1 MNAIYTF
8 LFNILNAINAFIGSY
23 GWSIVVFILLIKLL
37 LLPLDIRSRRSMRR
51 MSDLNPQLEKLKQK
65 YGNDKEKLN
74 QKTAELYTKEHISPL
89 SGCLPMLISMPV
101 LFAMFG
107 ALRMLANVEL
117 AKQVFEMLAYGTQTN
132 EGWLWVKNLWM
143 PDAPFASAVAQESQL
158 RSIPVDIW
166 VNVLNSLPDSALQT
180 IQSLGITAGNFNA
193 DSYLLIQDALLETE
207 VYTSQLELWS
217 ALPSINLVFVDL
229 QLYASPNGLVI
240 APVLAAVT
248 QFISTLS
255 QSQTTG
261 QNASASGNSTGKIM
275 KYFFPLFSLFICLTY
290 NAGFAIYWVV
300 SNVFAII
307 EGYAIK
313 QYLDRK
319 QDKASAIVAYDA
331 LK

>member
-1 MNAIYTF
+1 MNAVYTF
-8 LFNILNAINAFIGSY
+8 LYDILTAINTFTSSY
-23 GWSIVVFILLIKLL
+23 GWSIVVFIILIKLL

-74 QKTAELYTKEHISPL
+74 QKTAELYSKEHISPF

-107 ALRMLANVEL
+107 ALRMLANTEL

-143 PDAPFASAVAQESQL
+143 PDAPFASVVAQESQL
-158 RSIPVDIW
+158 RAIPVNIW
-166 VNVLNSLPDSALQT
+166 INVLNSLPDNALQV
-180 IQSLGITAGNFNA
+180 IHSLGITAESFNA
-193 DSYLLIQDALLETE
+193 DTYLLIQEALLDTE
-207 VYTSQLELWS
+207 IYASQLKLLS
-217 ALPSINLVFVDL
+217 TLPSINLVFVNL
-229 QLYASPNGLVI
+229 QLYASPNGFII
-240 APVLAAVT
+240 APILAAVT
-248 QFISTLS
+248 QFISTLTQPQAS
-255 QSQTTG
+255 NQST
-261 QNASASGNSTGKIM
+261 SGSGRSTGNFM

-300 SNVFAII
+300 SNIFAII
-307 EGYAIK
+307 EGYAIN
-313 QYLDRK
+313 QYLDK
-319 QDKASAIVAYDA
+319 KKEQTSAIVVQDS